1 MYLCAISHV
10 YTALYFAFSQSLAS
24 SSSANPDWRAEYLKS
39 FTDVITKERE
49 SLLAELGSEWAEGR
63 RGIDA
68 NSAKP
73 GEARELNLL
82 EKKIQAMVDHHQGAM
97 EKLVSLDRFAR
108 VELG

>member
-1 MYLCAISHV
+1 M
-10 YTALYFAFSQSLAS
+10 
-24 SSSANPDWRAEYLKS
+24 
-39 FTDVITKERE
+39 
-49 SLLAELGSEWAEGR
+49 AELGSEWAEGR

-108 VELG
+108 VELRHVATIVRQDFISIRFRQF